1 MSYSKYVPETLA
13 ETMKDLPAAL
23 VRHLT
28 AATAAT
34 AAIISVHR
42 DAVLCTGKD
51 SLQLCAMY

>member
-13 ETMKDLPAAL
+13 ETIKDLPAAL
-23 VRHLT
+23 VRHL
-28 AATAAT
+28 TAAT